1 LRGEGDGCDV
11 GDGEVDLLCLCLHVE
26 NGNRIDPH
34 DGHERALCV
43 ELEELD
49 VRSLGR
55 GEREEGK
62 ESNEEQG
69 GSASGKRGGRGRE
82 TDPEARP

>member
-1 LRGEGDGCDV
+1 LATGRLIFSVFVCTLKTETESTLTTATSVPCALNWKNLMSALW
-11 GDGEVDLLCLCLHVE
+11 DGE
-26 NGNRIDPH
+26 RK
-34 DGHERALCV
+34 R
-43 ELEELD
+43 
-49 VRSLGR
+49 
-55 GEREEGK
+55 EREEGK